1 MSHAL
6 VPISEVQNCSLLVTI
21 LVLYD
26 LPELRYPPPLLFGK
40 LEPTV
45 CVEGKGGG
53 ECESVIV
60 PARARESLFP
70 RRLRVRARTRSVVVS
85 FFLSRSL
92 LRRVRGRNPRSVR
105 LSASAGPCI
114 FIAAFIARSSPLER
128 NAAVRSSI
136 DPATTG
142 WMHYFLLRS

>member
-60 PARARESLFP
+60 PARARVSLSTAAP
-70 RRLRVRARTRSVVVS
+70 RPRTHEVR
-85 FFLSRSL
+85 
-92 LRRVRGRNPRSVR
+92 RRVI
-105 LSASAGPCI
+105 LS
-114 FIAAFIARSSPLER
+114 
-128 NAAVRSSI
+128 
-136 DPATTG
+136 
-142 WMHYFLLRS
+142 